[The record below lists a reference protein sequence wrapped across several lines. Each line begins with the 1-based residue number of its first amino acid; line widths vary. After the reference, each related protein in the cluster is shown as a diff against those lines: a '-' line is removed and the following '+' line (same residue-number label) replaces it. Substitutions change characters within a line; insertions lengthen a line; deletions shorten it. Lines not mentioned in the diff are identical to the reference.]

1 MITQRFRGR
10 HVHLIGMG
18 GAGVSALAPLLK
30 QVGATVSGCDA
41 GINPAVERLRKQGFQ
56 VYHGHDPQH
65 LDGVDVVVHTA
76 AAKHDHPELVAA
88 RLRGIPIMTRGE
100 CLVELMAGT
109 RTIAVAGSHG
119 KTSTTWMLGHLLSE
133 AGVDPVVMVGGAVA
147 SLDGGARVGASDWFV
162 AETDESDGSFARIRP
177 HIAIVTN
184 IDHEHIGHYGSFS
197 ALENH
202 FREWLE
208 TVPADGAVI
217 IPTTGISAPILA
229 HVRARIIT
237 CGLEQGDIHCTRLD
251 LQADGSVA
259 EISAFGK
266 IIGTIEVPL
275 PGAHMVHN
283 ALMALA
289 AAWETKADIP
299 LAALGRCERVRRR
312 FTVHGRP
319 NDIRVV
325 EDYGHHP
332 SEIRA
337 TIAAARLGGG
347 RVHVLFQ
354 PHRYSRTQECFADFI
369 TAFDQAHRLALLPI
383 YAAGETPIVGIN
395 SESLVAAIT
404 KHRAGLNADALCAA
418 TDAAEAIRFIAAEAK
433 PGDTCLVLGAGNV
446 GELARPL
453 IDFFYTPGREM
464 TVPEITVSE
473 ITVSEITAAETNR
486 VGVCSL

>member
-30 QVGATVSGCDA
+30 QVGATVTGCDA
-41 GINPAVERLRKQGFQ
+41 GINPAVERLRKNGYQ
-56 VYHGHDPQH
+56 VYHGHGPHH

-88 RLRGIPIMTRGE
+88 RLRGIPLMTRGE

-147 SLDGGARVGASDWFV
+147 SLDGGARVGASNWFV
-162 AETDESDGSFARIRP
+162 AESDESDGSFARIYP
-177 HIAIVTN
+177 HVAIVTN
-184 IDHEHIGHYGSFS
+184 IDYEHIGHYGSFA
-197 ALENH
+197 ALEDH
-202 FREWLE
+202 FRQWLE
-208 TVPADGAVI
+208 TVPADGAII
-217 IPTTGISAPILA
+217 IPASGIAPHIIA
-229 HVRARIIT
+229 GVRARVIT
-237 CGLEQGDIHCTRLD
+237 CGLEHGDIHCTRLH
-251 LQADGSVA
+251 LHADGSSADV
-259 EISAFGK
+259 SAFGK

-347 RVHVLFQ
+347 RVHVIFQ
-354 PHRYSRTQECFADFI
+354 PHRYSRTQECFTDFI
-369 TAFDQAHRLALLPI
+369 SAFDQAHRLALLPI
-383 YAAGETPIVGIN
+383 YAAGEMPIAGIT
-395 SESLVAAIT
+395 SEKLAHAISEQ
-404 KHRAGLNADALCAA
+404 RAGLNSDDLLAA
-418 TDAAEAIRFIAAEAK
+418 NDAAEAIRFIAAAAK
-433 PGDTCLVLGAGNV
+433 PGDTCLLLGAGDV
-446 GELARPL
+446 GELAQPL
-453 IDFFYTPGREM
+453 IDFFYTPGREI
-464 TVPEITVSE
+464 TVPDL
-473 ITVSEITAAETNR
+473 TASDVKDDTTA
-486 VGVCSL
+486 GVCSRS